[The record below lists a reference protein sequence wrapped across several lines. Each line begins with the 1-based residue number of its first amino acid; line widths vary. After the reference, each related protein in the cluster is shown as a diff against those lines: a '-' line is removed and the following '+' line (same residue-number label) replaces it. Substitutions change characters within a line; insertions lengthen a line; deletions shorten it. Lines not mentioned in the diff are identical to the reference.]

1 MKKLIVLFVSVMFI
15 LTGCKNDLIGE
26 KSNIKIDDNEVE
38 FTLVKDSISNIGVSC
53 IMKNKSDKILYYGTP
68 WDIEIYDDGSWKKMN
83 VEMVFDMPLMG
94 LEPGSE
100 KVLNFKWKH
109 THGKL
114 KGKYRII
121 KDVYFED
128 EEKFFIA
135 CEFEV

>member
-1 MKKLIVLFVSVMFI
+1 
-15 LTGCKNDLIGE
+15 
-26 KSNIKIDDNEVE
+26 
-38 FTLVKDSISNIGVSC
+38 
-53 IMKNKSDKILYYGTP
+53 
-68 WDIEIYDDGSWKKMN
+68 
-83 VEMVFDMPLMG
+83 MG

-100 KVLNFKWKH
+100 KVLNFNWKH

-121 KDVYFED
+121 KDVYFEN

>member
-1 MKKLIVLFVSVMFI
+1 MKKIIIVLISLVFI

-26 KSNIKIDDNEVE
+26 KSDVKIEKSDVE
-38 FTLVKDSISNIGVSC
+38 FTLVKDSVSNIGVSC
-53 IMKNKSDKILYYGTP
+53 IMRNKSDKILYYGTP

-83 VEMVFDMPLMG
+83 VEMVFNMPLMD

-100 KVLNFKWKH
+100 KVLNFNWEH

>member
-26 KSNIKIDDNEVE
+26 KSNIKIDDNDVE
-38 FTLVKDSISNIGVSC
+38 FTLVKGSVSNIGVSC
-53 IMKNKSDKILYYGTP
+53 IMKNKSDKILYYGTT

>member
-1 MKKLIVLFVSVMFI
+1 MKKIIIVLISLVFI

-26 KSNIKIDDNEVE
+26 KSDVKIEKSDVE
-38 FTLVKDSISNIGVSC
+38 FTLVKDSVSNIGVSC
-53 IMKNKSDKILYYGTP
+53 IMRNKSDKILYYGTP

-83 VEMVFDMPLMG
+83 VEMVFNMPLMG

-100 KVLNFKWKH
+100 KVLNFNWEH

-128 EEKFFIA
+128 EDKFFIA

>member
-1 MKKLIVLFVSVMFI
+1 MKKIIIVLISLVFI

-26 KSNIKIDDNEVE
+26 KSDVKIEKSEVE
-38 FTLVKDSISNIGVSC
+38 FTLVKDSVSNIGVSC
-53 IMKNKSDKILYYGTP
+53 IMRNKSDKILYYGTP

-83 VEMVFDMPLMG
+83 VEMVFNLPLMD

-100 KVLNFKWKH
+100 KVLNFNWEH

>member
-1 MKKLIVLFVSVMFI
+1 MKKLMVLFVSVMFI

-26 KSNIKIDDNEVE
+26 KSDVKIEKSDVE
-38 FTLVKDSISNIGVSC
+38 FTLVKDSLTNTKASC
-53 IMKNKSDKILYYGTP
+53 ILKNKSDKILYYGTP

-83 VEMVFDMPLMG
+83 VEMVFSMPLMG

-100 KVLNFKWKH
+100 KVLNFNWEH

-121 KDVYFED
+121 KDVYFEN

>member
-1 MKKLIVLFVSVMFI
+1 MKKIIIVLISLVFI

-26 KSNIKIDDNEVE
+26 KSDVKIEKSEVE
-38 FTLVKDSISNIGVSC
+38 FTLVKDSVSNIGVSC
-53 IMKNKSDKILYYGTP
+53 IMRNKSDKILYYGTP

-83 VEMVFDMPLMG
+83 VEMVFNMPLMG

-100 KVLNFKWKH
+100 KVLNFNWEH

-128 EEKFFIA
+128 EEEFFIA

>member
-1 MKKLIVLFVSVMFI
+1 MKKLLILLISVMFI

-26 KSNIKIDDNEVE
+26 KSDVKVDKSDVE
-38 FTLVKDSISNIGVSC
+38 FTLVKDSVSNIGVSC
-53 IMKNKSDKILYYGTP
+53 IMRNKGDKILYYGTP
-68 WDIEIYDDGSWKKMN
+68 WDIEIYDEGTWKKID
-83 VEMVFDMPLMG
+83 VEMVFNMPLMG

-100 KVLNFKWKH
+100 KVLNFNWEH

-121 KDVYFED
+121 KDVYFEN

>member
-1 MKKLIVLFVSVMFI
+1 MKKIIIVLISLVFI

-26 KSNIKIDDNEVE
+26 KSDVKIEKSEVE
-38 FTLVKDSISNIGVSC
+38 FTLVKDSVSNIGVSC
-53 IMKNKSDKILYYGTP
+53 IMRNKSDKILYYGTP

-83 VEMVFDMPLMG
+83 VEMVFNMPLMG

-100 KVLNFKWKH
+100 KVLNFNWEH

-114 KGKYRII
+114 KGRYRII

>member
-1 MKKLIVLFVSVMFI
+1 MLKKVKFPSQSL
-15 LTGCKNDLIGE
+15 
-26 KSNIKIDDNEVE
+26 DD
-38 FTLVKDSISNIGVSC
+38 TRGSLVKDSVSNIGASC
-53 IMKNKSDKILYYGTP
+53 IMRNKSDKILYYGTP

-83 VEMVFDMPLMG
+83 VEMVFNMPLME
-94 LEPGSE
+94 LKSRKEI
-100 KVLNFKWKH
+100 KLNFNWEH

-121 KDVYFED
+121 KDVYFEN

>member
-1 MKKLIVLFVSVMFI
+1 MKKIIKVLISLVFI

-26 KSNIKIDDNEVE
+26 KSDVKIEKSEVE
-38 FTLVKDSISNIGVSC
+38 FTLVKDSVSNIGVSC
-53 IMKNKSDKILYYGTP
+53 IMRNKSDKILYYGTP

-83 VEMVFDMPLMG
+83 VEMVFNMPLMG

-100 KVLNFKWKH
+100 KVLNFNWEH

-128 EEKFFIA
+128 EEEFFIA

>member
-1 MKKLIVLFVSVMFI
+1 MKKIIIVLISLVFI

-26 KSNIKIDDNEVE
+26 KSDVKIEKSDVE
-38 FTLVKDSISNIGVSC
+38 FTLVKDSVSNIGVSC
-53 IMKNKSDKILYYGTP
+53 IMRNKSDKILYYGTP

-83 VEMVFDMPLMG
+83 VEMVFNLPLMD

-100 KVLNFKWKH
+100 KVLNFIWEH

>member
-1 MKKLIVLFVSVMFI
+1 MKKLFILLISVMFI

-26 KSNIKIDDNEVE
+26 KSDVKIEKSDVE
-38 FTLVKDSISNIGVSC
+38 FALVKDSASNIGVSC
-53 IMKNKSDKILYYGTP
+53 IMRNKSDKILYYGTP
-68 WDIEIYDDGSWKKMN
+68 WDIEIYDDATWKKMN
-83 VEMVFDMPLMG
+83 VDMMFAMPLMG

-100 KVLNFKWKH
+100 KVLNFNWEH

-121 KDVYFED
+121 KDVSFED

>member
-1 MKKLIVLFVSVMFI
+1 MKKIIIVLISLVFI

-26 KSNIKIDDNEVE
+26 KSDVKIEKSEVE
-38 FTLVKDSISNIGVSC
+38 FILVKDSVSNIGVSC
-53 IMKNKSDKILYYGTP
+53 IMRNKSDKILYYGTP

-83 VEMVFDMPLMG
+83 VEMMFNMPLMG

-100 KVLNFKWKH
+100 KVLNFNWEH

>member
-1 MKKLIVLFVSVMFI
+1 MKKLFILLISVMFI

-26 KSNIKIDDNEVE
+26 KSDVKIEKSEVE
-38 FTLVKDSISNIGVSC
+38 FTLVKDSVSNIGVSC
-53 IMKNKSDKILYYGTP
+53 IMRNKSDKILYYGTP

-83 VEMVFDMPLMG
+83 VEMMFNMPLMG

-100 KVLNFKWKH
+100 KVLNFNWER

>member
-1 MKKLIVLFVSVMFI
+1 MKKIIIVLISLVFI

-26 KSNIKIDDNEVE
+26 KSDVKIEKSDVE
-38 FTLVKDSISNIGVSC
+38 FTLVKDSVSNIGVSC
-53 IMKNKSDKILYYGTP
+53 IMRNKSDKILYYGTP

-83 VEMVFDMPLMG
+83 VEMVFNMPLMG

-100 KVLNFKWKH
+100 KVLNFNWEH

-128 EEKFFIA
+128 EEEFFIA